1 MTPTKQTLSAGSL
14 LAPCGSLHGSAAA
27 FAAAQ
32 ALVLRPARLGG
43 AWEPS
48 SADLAF
54 LREHGRH
61 LRYLEL
67 PAEHAKELEGFD
79 RLEHL
84 VLTGTHGP
92 ERLDLAA
99 MPQLRALGST
109 WSRGLVGFHALR
121 RLRALSL
128 HYCGLP
134 DLSSLDVPLATLR
147 SLTLKSCRVADL
159 AGIGRGEN
167 LEFLHVSAAGRRV
180 LPAAALQPLR
190 RLRLLHVDGLP
201 LPGLERVRL
210 ASTLTWLVLANVGE
224 LPSLQFLRA
233 ARPRLVSLRG
243 RRTRVADG
251 RLSSLLARRPAYV
264 GIDRWHDD
272 YDVAKE
278 QLPKGDPRMPE
289 NRHRDP
295 TGFAASS

>member
-1 MTPTKQTLSAGSL
+1 MTPRKRTLTAGSL
-14 LAPCGSLHGSAAA
+14 LAPCGSLRGSAVE

-32 ALVLRPARLGG
+32 ALVLRPARFGG

-67 PAEHAKELEGFD
+67 PAEHAK
-79 RLEHL
+79 
-84 VLTGTHGP
+84 
-92 ERLDLAA
+92 
-99 MPQLRALGST
+99 
-109 WSRGLVGFHALR
+109 
-121 RLRALSL
+121 
-128 HYCGLP
+128 
-134 DLSSLDVPLATLR
+134 
-147 SLTLKSCRVADL
+147 
-159 AGIGRGEN
+159 
-167 LEFLHVSAAGRRV
+167 
-180 LPAAALQPLR
+180 
-190 RLRLLHVDGLP
+190 
-201 LPGLERVRL
+201 GLELVRL
-210 ASTLTWLVLANVGE
+210 ATTLAWLVLANVGE
-224 LPSLQFLRA
+224 LPSLHFLGA

-251 RLSSLLARRPAYV
+251 KLSSLLARRPAYV
-264 GIDRWHDD
+264 GIDRWRND

-278 QLPKGDPRMPE
+278 RLPKGDPRMPE

>member
-1 MTPTKQTLSAGSL
+1 MTPRKRTPTAGSL
-14 LAPCGSLHGSAAA
+14 LAPCGSLRGSAVE

-32 ALVLRPARLGG
+32 ALVLRPARSGG
-43 AWEPS
+43 AWDPS

-54 LREHGRH
+54 LREQGRH

-67 PAEHAKELEGFD
+67 PAEHAKGLEGFD

-84 VLTGTHGP
+84 VLTGTRGP
-92 ERLDLAA
+92 DRLDLAA
-99 MPQLRALGST
+99 VPHLRAFGST

-121 RLRALSL
+121 RLRAIAL
-128 HYCGLP
+128 HDCALP

-147 SLTLKSCRVADL
+147 SFTLKSCRVADL
-159 AGIGRGEN
+159 AGIGRAEN
-167 LEFLHVSAAGRRV
+167 LEFLHVSAGGRRV
-180 LPAAALQPLR
+180 LPAAALQPLQ
-190 RLRLLHVDGLP
+190 RLRLLHVDGLG
-201 LPGLERVRL
+201 LPGIERVQL

-224 LPSLQFLRA
+224 LPSLQFLGA
-233 ARPRLVSLRG
+233 ARPRFVALRG

-251 RLSSLLARRPAYV
+251 NLSSLLARRPAYV
-264 GIDRWHDD
+264 GVDRWYDD

-278 QLPKGDPRMPE
+278 QLPKGDPRMPA